1 MPNFG
6 NFFSKKIL
14 PKEVAAASA
23 ARGRERGS
31 LTSAGVEVFDSV
43 RTHYRLRARFD
54 VLPDFRDPDGRRLA
68 YVMWNQ
74 PPPKPR
80 ALVEDFPIASAAIN
94 ALMPRLLRACEAHA
108 VLRSGLA
115 SAFFHSTLKGDMAV
129 VLTYGAGG
137 PEAEEA
143 WAAAAREHLAEA
155 LGVPVVGRARKVC
168 VVLER
173 NH

>member
-1 MPNFG
+1 MPE
-6 NFFSKKIL
+6 
-14 PKEVAAASA
+14 EVAAASA

-115 SAFFHSTLKGDMAV
+115 SAFFHSTLLYAGQVTESARAQSYYSESILLIRRYCNSRFHILAV
-129 VLTYGAGG
+129 KFGWTRVFNAVLGTC
-137 PEAEEA
+137 
-143 WAAAAREHLAEA
+143 W
-155 LGVPVVGRARKVC
+155 C
-168 VVLER
+168 I
-173 NH
+173 